1 VLESHTHSQRLAEH
15 ITAKGSRET
24 NRKNIPRII
33 TLNDYLS
40 SHAAQQSKPASKETI
55 NAQNHNDSV
64 RWLHSSRMY
73 SCSPF
78 FALCMRISPF
88 SVSFRFALSRTE
100 SLSHQLH
107 PAASRRFSRE
117 PSPSR
122 KPGGMGKVSKG
133 GGQTVFDFGVNVNPS
148 SHLNPDIV
156 NN

>member
-1 VLESHTHSQRLAEH
+1 MCRNLTHTHTQRLAEH

-88 SVSFRFALSRTE
+88 SVSFC
-100 SLSHQLH
+100 SLTHREFIAS
-107 PAASRRFSRE
+107 AAPRSIPTLFSRAVAFSE
-117 PSPSR
+117 TRRHGESVKRWRADS
-122 KPGGMGKVSKG
+122 
-133 GGQTVFDFGVNVNPS
+133 
-148 SHLNPDIV
+148 I
-156 NN
+156 